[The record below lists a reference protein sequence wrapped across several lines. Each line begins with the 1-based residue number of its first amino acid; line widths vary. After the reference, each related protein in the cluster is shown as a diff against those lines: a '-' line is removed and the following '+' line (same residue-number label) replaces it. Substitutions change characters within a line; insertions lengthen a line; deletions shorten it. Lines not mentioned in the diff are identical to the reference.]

1 MIFRAEMR
9 RLICIVGLLV
19 SLLVVSQCWTFPFGK
34 TLYFLSANMGSN
46 LMLISNAADNA
57 NNLES
62 AKIYAVEV
70 VAGNDSSPSNSKY
83 KFEYE
88 NGVDNEDYNDLES
101 DGISNLSKM
110 SISEKGVKGFGMES
124 DFSRYNGFN
133 QVSMKNESYEKEAE
147 PAIGSRTTSSE
158 ARNQVV
164 SVFRDSIRDLDIKRE
179 NENRKTELR
188 TTTDSE
194 NMANS
199 SLFRPKRWANNPT
212 TLSQMN
218 SLLLQSTL
226 SFHSMRS
233 RWSSVRDRELQS
245 AKLEIENAPTIR
257 NNPELSA
264 YVFRNVSKFKRSH
277 ELMERLLKVYI
288 YKEGEKPGFHQP
300 YLRGIYASE
309 GWFLKLMERS
319 KKFVVR
325 DAKKAHLFYLP
336 FSSKMLRITF
346 SEQKSGG
353 KKDLEKYLTS
363 YVSLISRKYR
373 FWNRTGGADHFLVAC
388 HDWAPYITEK
398 CMKNCIRALCNANVG
413 KDFKIGKDSS
423 LPVTYIR
430 SGEAPLKDVGG
441 KPASERS
448 ILAFFAGGMHGYL
461 RPILLH
467 YWQNKEP
474 DMKVFGPM
482 PRDIEGKTLYREY
495 MKSSKYCICA
505 RGYEVHTPRVIEAIF
520 YECVPVIISDNYVP
534 PFFEVLNWEAF
545 SVFVQEKDVHNLRN
559 ILLSIPNEKYKAM
572 QLGVKMV
579 QKHFFWHKTPVKY
592 DLFHMTLHSV
602 WNNRILQ
609 SFLFPYENALRSLF
623 PEREFPINVKYN
635 VLSTAVRSSSSSKSV
650 MVRNPLTV
658 YAGGELGFDTKEKE
672 NDIDNKE
679 ISFGIDG
686 TSYYV
691 MDRFVDNS
699 FPFKDSRDS
708 NVVST
713 ALVSI
718 KNEESDPVMGDD
730 ASRDQLEF
738 SVEQIKEQ
746 DTEISKDNVVVDGI
760 SLVQKT
766 IDGGSNTPF
775 KHSTLV
781 SSASASNNMTYLTAS
796 TFSENP
802 SLAFASNQS
811 DQQISKNNS
820 AIVSVPRRKKMRCD
834 MPPKSITTFQEMNLI
849 LVKHRAKSRSMRPR
863 WSSVRDRDI
872 MALKPQIEHAPTT
885 NDQDL
890 YAPLFRNVSMFKK
903 SYELMERT
911 LKVYVYKDGEKP
923 IFHQPILKGLYA
935 SEGWF
940 MKLMEG
946 NRRFVVKDP
955 RRAHLFYMPFS
966 SRMLEHTLYVRNS
979 HNRTNLRQYLKEY
992 TEKISAKYPY
1002 FNRTGGADHFLVAC
1016 HDWAPY
1022 ETRHHMERCMKALCN
1037 ADVTAGF
1044 KIGRDVSLPETYVR
1058 SARNPL
1064 RDLGG
1069 KPPSQR
1075 HILAFYAGS
1084 LHGYLRPNLLKYWK
1098 DKDPDMKIFGRMPL
1112 GVASKMDYIQLMKS
1126 SKYCICPKGYE
1137 VNSPRVVEAIFYEC
1151 VPVIISDNFVPPF
1164 FDVLNWEAFSVVLA
1178 EKDIPR
1184 LKDILLAIPKDKYLE
1199 MQFAVRKAQKH
1210 FLWHAKPMNF
1220 KFLFL
1225 FAEDLMGD
1233 VHVSNE
1239 IYEIP
1244 SAAHDNAVN
1253 NTDVTEFNLSIDDIF
1268 TSLWTLTS
1276 CIGEQLMQF
1285 IEDLVLRDL
1294 NRCLENL
1301 VYYSPEQDSLDLR
1314 NICETFSKGSS
1325 SSSKPCYDCTLPRL
1339 RGRRAQEPR
1348 EEFTVNTSSDIV
1360 EIIDYYAGSLIIFQ
1374 GLLIFPIFGLQFVW
1388 RLALD
1393 SCRCSLSYIRCAE
1406 LRIRSILSRI
1416 RKTLRGSSDDIGWLQ
1431 QTPGMPSV
1439 TDGTARFLELLAE
1452 IRNGEHSLPNSYV
1465 YLLIPGLFSNHGP
1478 LYFVGTK
1485 RFFSKMGL
1493 ACHIAK
1499 IHSEASVEH
1508 NAWELK
1514 QYIEELYWGSGKPVM
1529 LLGHSKG
1536 GVDAA
1541 AALSIYWSD
1550 LKDKVAGLALVQS
1563 PYGGT
1568 PIASDTLREG
1578 QIADKETR
1586 RIMELLICK
1595 LIKGDIRA
1603 LEDLTYEKRKEFIMK
1618 YKLPEQVPLISF
1630 HTEASTAPG
1639 VLATM
1644 TQIAHAE
1651 LPWLPLLKFDN
1662 EESDSFLRAGRQVPV
1677 VMPIS
1682 AAMALCALHLQLR
1695 YGEKS
1700 DGLVTRRDAEVPGSV
1715 VVKPDRKL
1723 DHAWMVYSS
1732 SKKNPMEPDACEM
1745 CEALLTLLVEI
1756 GKKKQEEIGQSFNGL
1771 GYNCGPKGQ
1780 DDINELEVP
1789 CKCGAFTTLTFL
1801 PSELAG
1807 GVIHLGLWRSD
1818 HCLLLTSIGKGGD
1831 VVPVFSKSK
1840 RVVGDVGSGLEGIP
1854 HRFKYASKN
1863 WAKWIMNT
1871 FKRTKKEIKKKNV
1884 EFSKFEDFNTEESWK
1899 MHQKVEK
1906 ELNVI
1911 VEKDDK
1917 YWTSR
1922 FKPS

>member
-1 MIFRAEMR
+1 MGYQF
-9 RLICIVGLLV
+9 
-19 SLLVVSQCWTFPFGK
+19 QFGK
-34 TLYFLSANMGSN
+34 LG
-46 LMLISNAADNA
+46 
-57 NNLES
+57 
-62 AKIYAVEV
+62 
-70 VAGNDSSPSNSKY
+70 
-83 KFEYE
+83 
-88 NGVDNEDYNDLES
+88 
-101 DGISNLSKM
+101 
-110 SISEKGVKGFGMES
+110 
-124 DFSRYNGFN
+124 R
-133 QVSMKNESYEKEAE
+133 
-147 PAIGSRTTSSE
+147 
-158 ARNQVV
+158 
-164 SVFRDSIRDLDIKRE
+164 KR
-179 NENRKTELR
+179 
-188 TTTDSE
+188 
-194 NMANS
+194 AH
-199 SLFRPKRWANNPT
+199 RW
-212 TLSQMN
+212 
-218 SLLLQSTL
+218 
-226 SFHSMRS
+226 
-233 RWSSVRDRELQS
+233 
-245 AKLEIENAPTIR
+245 I
-257 NNPELSA
+257 
-264 YVFRNVSKFKRSH
+264 
-277 ELMERLLKVYI
+277 
-288 YKEGEKPGFHQP
+288 
-300 YLRGIYASE
+300 
-309 GWFLKLMERS
+309 
-319 KKFVVR
+319 FVV
-325 DAKKAHLFYLP
+325 
-336 FSSKMLRITF
+336 
-346 SEQKSGG
+346 
-353 KKDLEKYLTS
+353 
-363 YVSLISRKYR
+363 V
-373 FWNRTGGADHFLVAC
+373 LVA
-388 HDWAPYITEK
+388 
-398 CMKNCIRALCNANVG
+398 
-413 KDFKIGKDSS
+413 
-423 LPVTYIR
+423 VT
-430 SGEAPLKDVGG
+430 
-441 KPASERS
+441 
-448 ILAFFAGGMHGYL
+448 H
-461 RPILLH
+461 LL
-467 YWQNKEP
+467 
-474 DMKVFGPM
+474 F
-482 PRDIEGKTLYREY
+482 
-495 MKSSKYCICA
+495 
-505 RGYEVHTPRVIEAIF
+505 
-520 YECVPVIISDNYVP
+520 
-534 PFFEVLNWEAF
+534 
-545 SVFVQEKDVHNLRN
+545 
-559 ILLSIPNEKYKAM
+559 
-572 QLGVKMV
+572 
-579 QKHFFWHKTPVKY
+579 
-592 DLFHMTLHSV
+592 
-602 WNNRILQ
+602 Q

-1210 FLWHAKPMNF
+1210 FLWHAKPM
-1220 KFLFL
+1220 KYDLFHMTL
-1225 FAEDLMGD
+1225 
-1233 VHVSNE
+1233 H
-1239 IYEIP
+1239 
-1244 SAAHDNAVN
+1244 
-1253 NTDVTEFNLSIDDIF
+1253 SI
-1268 TSLWTLTS
+1268 WY
-1276 CIGEQLMQF
+1276 
-1285 IEDLVLRDL
+1285 
-1294 NRCLENL
+1294 NR
-1301 VYYSPEQDSLDLR
+1301 VFQ
-1314 NICETFSKGSS
+1314 I
-1325 SSSKPCYDCTLPRL
+1325 KPR
-1339 RGRRAQEPR
+1339 
-1348 EEFTVNTSSDIV
+1348 
-1360 EIIDYYAGSLIIFQ
+1360 
-1374 GLLIFPIFGLQFVW
+1374 
-1388 RLALD
+1388 
-1393 SCRCSLSYIRCAE
+1393 
-1406 LRIRSILSRI
+1406 
-1416 RKTLRGSSDDIGWLQ
+1416 
-1431 QTPGMPSV
+1431 
-1439 TDGTARFLELLAE
+1439 
-1452 IRNGEHSLPNSYV
+1452 
-1465 YLLIPGLFSNHGP
+1465 
-1478 LYFVGTK
+1478 
-1485 RFFSKMGL
+1485 
-1493 ACHIAK
+1493 
-1499 IHSEASVEH
+1499 
-1508 NAWELK
+1508 
-1514 QYIEELYWGSGKPVM
+1514 
-1529 LLGHSKG
+1529 
-1536 GVDAA
+1536 
-1541 AALSIYWSD
+1541 
-1550 LKDKVAGLALVQS
+1550 
-1563 PYGGT
+1563 
-1568 PIASDTLREG
+1568 
-1578 QIADKETR
+1578 
-1586 RIMELLICK
+1586 
-1595 LIKGDIRA
+1595 
-1603 LEDLTYEKRKEFIMK
+1603 
-1618 YKLPEQVPLISF
+1618 
-1630 HTEASTAPG
+1630 
-1639 VLATM
+1639 
-1644 TQIAHAE
+1644 
-1651 LPWLPLLKFDN
+1651 
-1662 EESDSFLRAGRQVPV
+1662 
-1677 VMPIS
+1677 
-1682 AAMALCALHLQLR
+1682 
-1695 YGEKS
+1695 
-1700 DGLVTRRDAEVPGSV
+1700 
-1715 VVKPDRKL
+1715 
-1723 DHAWMVYSS
+1723 
-1732 SKKNPMEPDACEM
+1732 
-1745 CEALLTLLVEI
+1745 
-1756 GKKKQEEIGQSFNGL
+1756 
-1771 GYNCGPKGQ
+1771 
-1780 DDINELEVP
+1780 
-1789 CKCGAFTTLTFL
+1789 
-1801 PSELAG
+1801 
-1807 GVIHLGLWRSD
+1807 
-1818 HCLLLTSIGKGGD
+1818 
-1831 VVPVFSKSK
+1831 
-1840 RVVGDVGSGLEGIP
+1840 
-1854 HRFKYASKN
+1854 
-1863 WAKWIMNT
+1863 
-1871 FKRTKKEIKKKNV
+1871 
-1884 EFSKFEDFNTEESWK
+1884 
-1899 MHQKVEK
+1899 
-1906 ELNVI
+1906 
-1911 VEKDDK
+1911 
-1917 YWTSR
+1917 
-1922 FKPS
+1922 